1 MKTGLTLFVFLF
13 LASCAHSP
21 TQGWLDP
28 TMDEVAAANQRMNMN
43 GNSNAMNGAALAGQ
57 AAGNAAA
64 QGAMDAGN
72 AASMHHMYHA
82 PAPSGF

>member
-28 TMDEVAAANQRMNMN
+28 TMDELAEANQRMNSGVN
-43 GNSNAMNGAALAGQ
+43 QNAMNGAAFAGQ
-57 AAGNAAA
+57 AASQAAADAANAAS
-64 QGAMDAGN
+64 
-72 AASMHHMYHA
+72 AASMHHMHHA
-82 PAPSGF
+82 PPPSGF